1 MAARLKDISERVG
14 VSIATVSR
22 VLNGREVGGFIGEE
36 TRQRIF
42 SVAAELGYRP
52 NLLARGLRGSRSSL
66 IGVIVRDV
74 ADPFMSETLKGIH
87 QGALKRGFRL
97 FLGHVEQ
104 PSAAIDY
111 GAMFEQ
117 SHADGILLLGDM
129 MENDSMVEYLTS
141 KHRHIVG
148 VVDSKK
154 HQAFPGVYIDNNLGA
169 RLALDHLWGLGH
181 RNIVCVAEQ
190 GAYDRV
196 LRVQEYR
203 SWMHSRDLDT
213 YMRVFNTEESPR
225 SAFATGLEIFS
236 NSAPPTA
243 IFAVTD
249 RIAIG
254 LLRAAYESHISVPK
268 QVSIIGFDN
277 IELSEFVTPPLTTI
291 SQAPAQMGYVAAEL
305 LIDMMEQELDS
316 STIKDLVLTPELI
329 IRQSSDIPPS
339 RA

>member
-22 VLNGREVGGFIGEE
+22 VLNGREVGGFISEE
-36 TRQRIF
+36 TRQKIF
-42 SVAAELGYRP
+42 SVAAEIGYRP

-87 QGALKRGFRL
+87 NAALKRGFRL

-104 PSAAIDY
+104 PFTAIDY

-129 MENDSMVEYLTS
+129 IENEKMVEFLTS

-148 VVDSKK
+148 VVDLKK
-154 HQAFPGVYIDNNLGA
+154 HREFPGVYSDNILGA
-169 RLALDHLWGLGH
+169 RLALDHLWDLGH
-181 RNIVCVAEQ
+181 RRIVCVAEQ

-196 LRVQEYR
+196 LRVQEYGR
-203 SWMHSRDLDT
+203 WMHEHGLEEFIHV
-213 YMRVFNTEESPR
+213 YNTNESPR
-225 SAFATGLEIFS
+225 AAFATGLEVFGNHDI
-236 NSAPPTA
+236 PTA
-243 IFAVTD
+243 AFAITD

-254 LLRAAYESHISVPK
+254 LLRAAYESNISVPR
-268 QVSIIGFDN
+268 QVSIVGFDN
-277 IELSEFVTPPLTTI
+277 IDLSEFVIPPLTTI
-291 SQAPAQMGYVAAEL
+291 SQFPAQMGYSAAEL
-305 LIDMMEQELDS
+305 LINMIEQELDS
-316 STIKDLVLTPELI
+316 RAVEDIMLAPELI
-329 IRQSSDIPPS
+329 VRQSTDNARSD
-339 RA
+339 